1 MMPFGFDKARPEGLR
16 LLLLGA
22 HSDDIEIGCGATL
35 LKMIDAGQVAAVR
48 WVVFAAAGERQQ
60 EAQAS
65 ADTYLAG
72 VAEKEI
78 SILDY
83 QDTRLPY
90 AAPEIKAYFNEHIR
104 SFAPDLVFTHYRDDR
119 HQDHRIISDL
129 SWNTFRNHCVLEYE
143 IPKYDGDLGI
153 PNCYSRVADQFA
165 KQKVDYLMKHF
176 ASQTNKHWFDP
187 ETFLGLMR
195 IRGLEAASPTRYAE
209 AFHARKLVF

>member
-1 MMPFGFDKARPEGLR
+1 MPFGFDKARPEGLR